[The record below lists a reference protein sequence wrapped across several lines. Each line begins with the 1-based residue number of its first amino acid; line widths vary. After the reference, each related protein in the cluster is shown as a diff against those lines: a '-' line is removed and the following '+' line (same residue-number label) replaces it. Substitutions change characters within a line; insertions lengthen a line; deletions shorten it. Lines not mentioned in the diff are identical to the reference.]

1 MCIYRQ
7 RRRRTGSC
15 VLKSKA
21 LFYKLSSYV
30 SCLYS
35 NLHSGLFFNQKSSE
49 KFKQQLFLA
58 QLSNIIAIGIYVI
71 FFMQIYFSIFL
82 WMAQIWTRIVHY
94 VLYVPDAGLNCLR
107 SKLSIN
113 VGVVSCYFEHTY
125 NRRASKNGQYQQN
138 IRGL

>member
-7 RRRRTGSC
+7 RQRRTGSC

-35 NLHSGLFFNQKSSE
+35 NLHSGLFFNQNVLLFYSNTKSALSENQSSFE

-58 QLSNIIAIGIYVI
+58 QLPHISYWNICYLFYANL
-71 FFMQIYFSIFL
+71 FLFSYE
-82 WMAQIWTRIVHY
+82 WH
-94 VLYVPDAGLNCLR
+94 
-107 SKLSIN
+107 K
-113 VGVVSCYFEHTY
+113 FEPE
-125 NRRASKNGQYQQN
+125 
-138 IRGL
+138 